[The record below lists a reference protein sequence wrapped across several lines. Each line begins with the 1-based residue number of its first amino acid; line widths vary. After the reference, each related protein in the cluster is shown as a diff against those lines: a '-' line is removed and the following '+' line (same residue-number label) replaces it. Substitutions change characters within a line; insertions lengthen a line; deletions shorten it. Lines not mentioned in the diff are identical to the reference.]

1 METIALVWKW
11 LNNNAGALG
20 VALIV
25 IPLAWSAYTY
35 LSIKKQDLRERRFI
49 AYHKLI
55 QQLVEREDPN
65 QPMRLDRQI
74 AVIFE
79 LRNFKEYFPVT
90 LRILR
95 GLKESWADYGPKEK
109 RNRLHEELDE
119 SISFIERKL

>member
-1 METIALVWKW
+1 METISLVWQW
-11 LNNNAGALG
+11 LNDNSGALG
-20 VALIV
+20 IV
-25 IPLAWSAYTY
+25 LVIIPLAWATYSY
-35 LSIKKQDLRERRFI
+35 LSIKKQDLKERRFL

-55 QQLVEREDPN
+55 QQLVEGEKPD

-95 GLKESWADYGPKEK
+95 GLKESWADYGPKDK

-119 SISFIERKL
+119 AISHIERKL

>member
-1 METIALVWKW
+1 METIILVWKW
-11 LNNNAGALG
+11 LNDNAGALG
-20 VALIV
+20 VVLVI
-25 IPLAWSAYTY
+25 IPLAWTVFTY
-35 LSIKKQDLRERRFI
+35 LSIKKQDLKERRFE

-65 QPMRLDRQI
+65 QPLRLDRQI

-90 LRILR
+90 LRILL
-95 GLKESWADYGPKEK
+95 GLKESWVDYGPKQK

-119 SISFIERKL
+119 SISFIKSKL